1 VNLPRPP
8 VSPLPPREGDLAR
21 VRRRALLLR
30 LRAPGAVVAS
40 VALVAVA
47 FSAVPEQRSTLQPA
61 TTTTASSSADPTE
74 TFSSEPTPSD
84 TFSPAATPTAT
95 ATAAPHTSDPA
106 TTPTPTAS
114 PSLSQQQAWGA
125 CARGGAGNVGPDITG
140 TVVDEAGHPLPNI
153 TITSAT
159 CENGGYHSGAVAGR
173 TDAQG
178 HFAIACLRHWA
189 VAAPFAWY
197 TGARSTQADVG
208 FAWFEGMYGSVACGS
223 SHLLVLPRAASVDVQ
238 ITDAQDQ
245 PITEA
250 KHQLGLFMAED
261 ESTALVQLF
270 TAADGSAS
278 FGGLRAG
285 KYFLYESPHKY
296 GYFTVTAGEHAT
308 VLYRSDWNASPSPGE
323 TATASRTPDPTP

>member
-30 LRAPGAVVAS
+30 LRAPGAAVAT
-40 VALVAVA
+40 VALIAVA
-47 FSAVPEQRSTLQPA
+47 FSAVPAQRSTLQPA
-61 TTTTASSSADPTE
+61 TTTSSPASEQPAE
-74 TFSSEPTPSD
+74 TFSPEPTPSG
-84 TFSPAATPTAT
+84 TFSPAPTPTAT
-95 ATAAPHTSDPA
+95 APAAPHTTDPA
-106 TTPTPTAS
+106 TTPLPTPTAS

-125 CARGGAGNVGPDITG
+125 CAAGGTGNVGPDITG

-153 TITSAT
+153 TITSAK
-159 CENGGYHSGAVAGR
+159 CEDGGYHSGAVAGT

-178 HFAIACLRHWA
+178 HFAIACLHHWA

-197 TGARSTQADVG
+197 TGARSTHADVG
-208 FAWFEGMYGSVACGS
+208 FTWFDGMYGNVACGT
-223 SHLLVLPRAASVDVQ
+223 SHLVVLPRAASVDVQ
-238 ITDAQDQ
+238 ITDEQDQ

-278 FGGLRAG
+278 FSGLRAG
-285 KYFLYESPHKY
+285 TYFLYESPHKY
-296 GYFTVTAGEHAT
+296 VYFTVTAGGSKQ
-308 VLYRSDWNASPSPGE
+308 VPYRSHRNASPTPTG
-323 TATASRTPDPTP
+323 TATP